1 MFSQRI
7 VLIDILAGEILH
19 TWNKSNVI
27 RTLSLIQISG
37 FGLLI
42 VLEFCIY
49 ADVSDQPD
57 VCFFHTD
64 CSRLLF
70 LTSGLLLFC
79 FKILKLSK
87 FPYDLPLRKSAP
99 ICWSTCFPK
108 FDLGWQVRELVVER
122 DITRAQGSPQDTSQN
137 LRKKFKGHI
146 PQSNRREMN
155 EIAYLG
161 HLSSQGWQI
170 PQSDC
175 LV

>member
-1 MFSQRI
+1 MFSQWI
-7 VLIDILAGEILH
+7 VWIDILAGEILH

-57 VCFFHTD
+57 VRFFHTD

-79 FKILKLSK
+79 FKILQIPLRSS
-87 FPYDLPLRKSAP
+87 LRKSAP
-99 ICWSTCFPK
+99 IGWGTCFPN
-108 FDLGWQVRELVVER
+108 FDLGWRVRELDVER

-137 LRKKFKGHI
+137 LRKKCKGHI
-146 PQSNRREMN
+146 PQSNKNEWNCLFGTREFPGLAN
-155 EIAYLG
+155 PPERLPRLA
-161 HLSSQGWQI
+161 S
-170 PQSDC
+170 
-175 LV
+175 